1 VLRARV
7 ERAGRRVALAATIY
21 NFEIELADAD
31 RGVYEPLSLK
41 VARHP
46 SETAEH
52 LVTRML
58 AYCLEFTEGIGFS
71 RGLAHPDDPAIA
83 VRDLTGALLAWI
95 DRPRPAFGRCGPAR
109 AAHEARALGHRR
121 APLRVERR
129 SEPLRRGCTP
139 GA

>member
-1 VLRARV
+1 M
-7 ERAGRRVALAATIY
+7 ALAATIY

-31 RGVYEPLSLK
+31 RGVYEPLSLN

-95 DRPRPAFGRCGPAR
+95 DVGLLSGVV
-109 AAHEARALGHRR
+109 AL
-121 APLRVERR
+121 LERR
-129 SEPLRRGCTP
+129 MKLALSVTGGHLFVSSGEASLSGKVARL
-139 GA
+139 AHSV